1 VAGVGVVSHGASDA
15 LAIENAV
22 ARARDAARAA
32 CTEEMAE
39 AAARAPELLAG
50 PLARRRRA
58 LEA

>member
-1 VAGVGVVSHGASDA
+1 VVRHGASDA

-22 ARARDAARAA
+22 ARARDAARAG

-39 AAARAPELLAG
+39 AAARASELLMG
-50 PLARRRRA
+50 PPARRRRA